1 MNIEIPSN
9 IFHMQPTLKISPSNS
24 PEADP
29 GGRASL
35 RRKLAAASMLGLQV
49 RILLRTWNFVSC
61 VVLYYA
67 GSGLCEGM
75 ITPSEESFLL
85 CLPNWV

>member
-9 IFHMQPTLKISPSNS
+9 IFHMQPTLEISPNS

-35 RRKLAAASMLGLQV
+35 RRKSAAASMLAVQV
-49 RILLRTWNFVSC
+49 RILLRASSFVS
-61 VVLYYA
+61 
-67 GSGLCEGM
+67 
-75 ITPSEESFLL
+75 
-85 CLPNWV
+85 